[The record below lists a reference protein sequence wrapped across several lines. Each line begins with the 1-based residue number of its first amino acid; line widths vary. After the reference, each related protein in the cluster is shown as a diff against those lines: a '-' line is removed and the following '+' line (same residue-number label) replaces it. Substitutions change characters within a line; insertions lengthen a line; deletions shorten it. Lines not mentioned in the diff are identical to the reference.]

1 LNAKPEAQTKLKANG
16 KRFIR
21 YAEANPSKNVKN
33 SDSYQSDF
41 ISFPSLYALRTF
53 LQYTFG
59 KPVVDQ
65 TGITNNLGLIV
76 DWDMNRIPVPKGYS
90 LRQAI
95 VAHNE
100 TLRMALFDQ
109 LGLDLVP
116 TNMPVEMLVVEKV
129 K

>member
-1 LNAKPEAQTKLKANG
+1 
-16 KRFIR
+16 
-21 YAEANPSKNVKN
+21 
-33 SDSYQSDF
+33 
-41 ISFPSLYALRTF
+41 
-53 LQYTFG
+53 
-59 KPVVDQ
+59 
-65 TGITNNLGLIV
+65 
-76 DWDMNRIPVPKGYS
+76 MNRIPVPKGYS

-95 VAHNE
+95 AAHNE